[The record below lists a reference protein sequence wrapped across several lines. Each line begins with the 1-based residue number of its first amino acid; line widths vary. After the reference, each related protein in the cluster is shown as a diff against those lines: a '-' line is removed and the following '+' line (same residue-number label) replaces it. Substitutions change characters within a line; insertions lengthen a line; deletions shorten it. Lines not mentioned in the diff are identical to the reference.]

1 MIGIVRKRLIE
12 MMYPKGMPNPFLRKT
27 TEKSSAF
34 PLKEK
39 ISQQYRKVLLLLLA
53 AAFFLSVLFLADRIP
68 APKLKI
74 GESSR
79 EVLTETAPTKKKSHG
94 KQILLGT
101 VIALLMIAAV
111 GAGIWAV
118 VQSRGGRSA
127 KESVGM
133 EESLITEGEPAE
145 SGQDLWTI
153 TSDATFEL
161 PEEEVEEITESVSEE
176 AVEEEPEEELDAD
189 DLVMPGRQAIQGDV
203 IFVGDS
209 RFVAMSTA
217 VRFDDLYIARVAIG
231 YDWFRDT
238 AIPEL
243 DRAAVPGARVVINMG
258 VNDLENAGRY
268 AELINEN
275 MDRWTAAGLILYYMS
290 VNPVIDGKSYATNEM
305 IEKFNA
311 KMQETL
317 DPRVYWIDTYTP
329 LMESGIQS
337 PDGVH
342 YRDETSRLI
351 YEYCRKAL
359 EENAPEQPV
368 IRQLELQTPEEG
380 LPEGVL
386 PVGGEVPLPDTQ
398 PAVLPQAVTPS
409 EEAPVQPDIQPPV
422 DVQEQPALEAVPVQ
436 P

>member
-1 MIGIVRKRLIE
+1 
-12 MMYPKGMPNPFLRKT
+12 
-27 TEKSSAF
+27 
-34 PLKEK
+34 
-39 ISQQYRKVLLLLLA
+39 
-53 AAFFLSVLFLADRIP
+53 
-68 APKLKI
+68 
-74 GESSR
+74 
-79 EVLTETAPTKKKSHG
+79 
-94 KQILLGT
+94 
-101 VIALLMIAAV
+101 
-111 GAGIWAV
+111 
-118 VQSRGGRSA
+118 
-127 KESVGM
+127 
-133 EESLITEGEPAE
+133 
-145 SGQDLWTI
+145 
-153 TSDATFEL
+153 
-161 PEEEVEEITESVSEE
+161 
-176 AVEEEPEEELDAD
+176 
-189 DLVMPGRQAIQGDV
+189 
-203 IFVGDS
+203 
-209 RFVAMSTA
+209 
-217 VRFDDLYIARVAIG
+217 
-231 YDWFRDT
+231 
-238 AIPEL
+238 
-243 DRAAVPGARVVINMG
+243 
-258 VNDLENAGRY
+258 
-268 AELINEN
+268 

-342 YRDETSRLI
+342 YRDETSRQI

-359 EENAPEQPV
+359 EENAPEQPA

-409 EEAPVQPDIQPPV
+409 EEAPVQPDIQPPA